1 LGVNWEQVM
10 NKKNQ
15 IVNGLT
21 KGIEGLFA
29 KNKVDYVKG
38 WGKLT
43 SSNTINVA
51 LNQGG
56 EREINAKNIILA
68 TGSESA
74 PFPGLAYDEKIILSS
89 TGALA
94 LPQIPKDMIIIGGGV
109 IGLELGSVYKRFGTS
124 VTVVEYFD

>member
-1 LGVNWEQVM
+1 M
-10 NKKNQ
+10 
-15 IVNGLT
+15 NGLT

-43 SSNTINVA
+43 SANTINVA

-56 EREINAKNIILA
+56 DREINAKNIILA

-74 PFPGLAYDEKIILSS
+74 PFPGLEYDEKIILSS
-89 TGALA
+89 TGALS
-94 LPQIPKDMIIIGGGV
+94 LPQIPKDLIIIGGGV
-109 IGLELGSVYKRFGTS
+109 IGLELGSVYKRFGSS
-124 VTVVEYFD
+124 VTVIEYFDQICPFLDVDIGKTF